1 MGIKFLIGTC
11 FLLVSSLTFAQK
23 GASNDWEVEGVVKN
37 QKGDPL
43 EGVFVSVKGIKR
55 SSITNEKGYFTLKL
69 PQGKHLIQFTHVG
82 FQSDKRSINL
92 TSVISREIIFN
103 LNVVLKP
110 SVVELSEVVISDV
123 SLKDNV
129 ENSSTGLVHIGVK
142 EIENIPTFLGE
153 LDIVKALTLLPG
165 VSTVGEGAGGFNVR
179 GGRID
184 QNLVMLDGVQLFN
197 TSHVLGFY
205 SIFNADL
212 TKDFTL
218 YKGNVPAQFGGR
230 ASSVLNVKS
239 LKGNNEQINIKGSV
253 GTVISKLSAE
263 GPIGNKFN
271 FSIGGRVTYANWILR
286 KVSDLDIRNSDAR
299 FNDVFAR
306 LDYSINDKNNLRFSY
321 YNSADEFK
329 SSDDFAYEWSND
341 IYSLE
346 WKSTISPKIYSSLSG
361 SYMDYTSQ
369 LFDFVIDQS
378 SAFENG
384 VTKWQLKEN
393 VFVDAGKH
401 QINLGAELVNN
412 QGKNETFE
420 PLDENSR
427 ITPREVTKDRGRE
440 IAFYANDVFKL
451 SDRISINGGLRYTI
465 YQNYGPANVIEYD
478 GPIDGAN
485 AIDTIRITDNSVIQ
499 TYTGLSPRVSLKFG
513 LGDNSSIKFSYNRL
527 FQFIHLISNTAASTP
542 VDLWQVSNTYFEPIQ
557 ADNYSL
563 GFYKDFD
570 QNRWQTSIE
579 VFYKSLDNVLEYRDF
594 ADLIANQN
602 IETELLVADGRAY
615 GLELLLKRRTNKWKG
630 WISYSYTRS
639 ESRTTLDNNNA
650 DIINRGLWFP
660 TNFDQP
666 HNFKFVSDLKLGRN
680 GSFGVNFVYN
690 SGRPVTAVQSDYDVN
705 SVVVPNFSDRNAFR
719 IPNYIRLDMSFT
731 AGSILKKVDDK
742 MVFSIYNVFG
752 RRNAYSVFY
761 RRGENLSA
769 PQAFKL
775 SVLGSIFPSITYSF
789 NLSNAK

>member
-1 MGIKFLIGTC
+1 MRFNLSF
-11 FLLVSSLTFAQK
+11 FLLVLVSTCVFGQK
-23 GASNDWEVEGVVKN
+23 GARSGWEVEGTIKN
-37 QKGDPL
+37 EKGEAL
-43 EGVFVSVKGIKR
+43 EGVFVSVRGIKR
-55 SSITNEKGYFTLKL
+55 SAISDNTGYFNLNL
-69 PQGKHLIQFTHVG
+69 PEGKHLIQFTHVG
-82 FQSDKRSINL
+82 YKSNKRTINL
-92 TSVISREIIFN
+92 TSVISKEIIFN
-103 LNVVLKP
+103 LSVVLKA
-110 SVVELSEVVISDV
+110 SVVELSEVVISDI
-123 SLKDNV
+123 SLRDNV

-230 ASSVLNVKS
+230 ASSVLDVKS
-239 LKGNNEQINIKGSV
+239 LKGNNENINVNGSV
-253 GTVISKLSAE
+253 GTVISKLSVE
-263 GPIGNKFN
+263 GPIGDKIN

-286 KVSDLDIRNSDAR
+286 RVNDLDIRNSDAR
-299 FNDVFAR
+299 FNDIFGR
-306 LDYSINDKNNLRFSY
+306 LDYKINDKNNLRFSY
-321 YNSADEFK
+321 YSSNDEFK
-329 SSDDFAYEWSND
+329 SSDDFAYEWSNEL
-341 IYSLE
+341 YSLE

-369 LFDFVIDQS
+369 LFDFEIDQS

-384 VTKWQLKEN
+384 VNKWQIREN
-393 VFVDAGKH
+393 VAIDAGRH
-401 QINLGAELVNN
+401 EINLGAEIINN

-420 PLDENSR
+420 PLNEESK
-427 ITPREVTKDRGRE
+427 IAPREVTKDRGRE
-440 IAFYANDVFKL
+440 IAFYANNNFKL
-451 SDRISINGGLRYTI
+451 SDKITINGGVRYTL
-465 YQNYGPANVIEYD
+465 YQNYGPADVVQYD
-478 GPIDGAN
+478 GDISGAN
-485 AIDTIRITDNSVIQ
+485 AIDTIRVTNNSVIQ
-499 TYTGLSPRVSLKFG
+499 RYSGLSPRLSFRFG
-513 LGDNSSIKFSYNRL
+513 LGDNSSIKLSYNRL

-542 VDLWQVSNTYFEPIQ
+542 IDLWQVSNTYFRPIQ

-570 QNRWQTSIE
+570 QSRWQTSFE
-579 VFYKSLDNVLEYRDF
+579 VFYKDLENVLEYRDF

-639 ESRTTLDNNNA
+639 ESRTDPSNNS
-650 DIINRGLWFP
+650 DLINRGQWFP
-660 TNFDQP
+660 ANYDQP
-666 HNFKFVSDLKLGRN
+666 HNFKFVSDLKWGKR
-680 GSFGVNFVYN
+680 GSWGVNFVFN
-690 SGRPVTAVQSDYDVN
+690 SGRPVTAVQSDYQVN
-705 SVVVPNFSDRNAFR
+705 GVAVPNFSDRNALR
-719 IPNYIRLDMSFT
+719 IPNYVRLDMSFT
-731 AGSILKKVDDK
+731 AGSILRKVEDK
-742 MVFSIYNVFG
+742 LVFSIYNVFG

-761 RRGENLSA
+761 RRGQDNPI

-789 NLSNAK
+789 KLSNAK